1 MEFKTFGDAVAK
13 QFAKMSKDAT
23 LFTVDVPNKNTNR
36 GEVISNEYSII
47 VLPAD
52 SQESIRQVLWNT
64 YINAFP
70 EGSNPIY
77 RERTEHDCNC
87 CKNFIRT
94 IGNVVSIAAD
104 GTISTIWDVT
114 LKDEPE
120 YQIVAN
126 ALAQKVRSLTVN
138 NVFYHYERSV
148 GKAKTFEQI
157 VNGDKV
163 DTHAW
168 NHFYADIPVAHV
180 RIKDKIATLKSEKRS
195 AFDVFE
201 RALREIDFDS
211 IETVLELINQNSI
224 YRGAEHK
231 FAVTEFLQFKKKYEK
246 VAADKK
252 AAFVWANMQSLAA
265 SVHRFKNTSIGTL
278 VADIASGE
286 ELDVAVR
293 KFEAM
298 VAGPN
303 YKRPTALVTAKMVED
318 AKKKIDELGLTSA
331 LERRYAKL
339 TDISINNVLFADRSV
354 RKVISGDVFDDI
366 ASKTKKTPKT
376 FDKVQEV
383 GIEKFLTDI
392 LPTAESI
399 EVLVEN
405 THASNFVSLIA
416 PANPTAR
423 NMFKWDNGFSWSYT
437 GDMADA
443 VKERVKQAGGN
454 VTGDVCCRL
463 AWYNY
468 DDLDFHMHEP
478 NGGHIYFGNRYAK
491 SGMGG
496 NLDVDMN
503 AGSGSTRTP
512 VENIVYE
519 SASTM
524 KEGEYVLKV
533 NNYSRRES
541 SDTGFEVHID
551 IFGQIYTFT
560 QSKNPPTGGTVEV
573 ARIKYSKKDGFT
585 VSGAA
590 AGVQKSKTIWNI
602 NTMDFVKVGSIM
614 HSPNYWD
621 GHGVGNKHYFFMLEG
636 CKNDGVA
643 RGFYNEFL
651 CADLDKHR
659 KVMEIV
665 GSKMKTAESDDQL
678 SGLGF
683 SSTKKAS
690 LVCKVNGAMSR
701 VIKIIF

>member
-1 MEFKTFGDAVAK
+1 MEFKTFGDAIAK

-23 LFTVDVPNKNTNR
+23 LFTVDVPAN
-36 GEVISNEYSII
+36 SN
-47 VLPAD
+47 D
-52 SQESIRQVLWNT
+52 SIRKVLWET

-104 GTISTIWDVT
+104 GTTSTIWDVT

-157 VNGDKV
+157 VNGGKV

-376 FDKVQEV
+376 FD
-383 GIEKFLTDI
+383 
-392 LPTAESI
+392 
-399 EVLVEN
+399 
-405 THASNFVSLIA
+405 
-416 PANPTAR
+416 
-423 NMFKWDNGFSWSYT
+423 
-437 GDMADA
+437 
-443 VKERVKQAGGN
+443 
-454 VTGDVCCRL
+454 
-463 AWYNY
+463 
-468 DDLDFHMHEP
+468 
-478 NGGHIYFGNRYAK
+478 
-491 SGMGG
+491 
-496 NLDVDMN
+496 
-503 AGSGSTRTP
+503 
-512 VENIVYE
+512 
-519 SASTM
+519 
-524 KEGEYVLKV
+524 
-533 NNYSRRES
+533 
-541 SDTGFEVHID
+541 
-551 IFGQIYTFT
+551 
-560 QSKNPPTGGTVEV
+560 
-573 ARIKYSKKDGFT
+573 
-585 VSGAA
+585 
-590 AGVQKSKTIWNI
+590 
-602 NTMDFVKVGSIM
+602 
-614 HSPNYWD
+614 
-621 GHGVGNKHYFFMLEG
+621 
-636 CKNDGVA
+636 
-643 RGFYNEFL
+643 
-651 CADLDKHR
+651 
-659 KVMEIV
+659 
-665 GSKMKTAESDDQL
+665 
-678 SGLGF
+678 
-683 SSTKKAS
+683 
-690 LVCKVNGAMSR
+690 
-701 VIKIIF
+701 